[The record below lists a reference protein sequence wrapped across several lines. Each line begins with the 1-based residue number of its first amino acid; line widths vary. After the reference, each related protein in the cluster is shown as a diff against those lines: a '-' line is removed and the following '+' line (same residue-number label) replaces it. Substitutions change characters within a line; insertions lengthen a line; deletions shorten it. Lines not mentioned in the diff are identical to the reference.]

1 MAYGLEDLAPHIKK
15 LEKDQQV
22 KVLDHMRLVQG
33 VGSVMSELQAD
44 PKWAVYGNHLEE
56 IKRRYKDQQA
66 GAERLLLD
74 GKFMNNEEYGRVKL
88 QQAEC
93 KGTVKGIEIALS
105 IAKDLIE
112 NGEKAANIVA
122 DMVEEKNI

>member
-15 LEKDQQV
+15 LKEDQQV

-44 PKWAVYGNHLEE
+44 PKWAIYGNHLEE
-56 IKRRYKDQQA
+56 IKQRYKDQQA

-74 GKFMNNEEYGRVKL
+74 GKFMNSDQYGEAKL
-88 QQAEC
+88 KQAEC
-93 KGTVKGIEIALS
+93 RGTVKGIDLALS
-105 IAKDLIE
+105 IAKELIE
-112 NGEKAANIVA
+112 RGEEAAKIVA
-122 DMVEEKNI
+122 DIVEEKNV